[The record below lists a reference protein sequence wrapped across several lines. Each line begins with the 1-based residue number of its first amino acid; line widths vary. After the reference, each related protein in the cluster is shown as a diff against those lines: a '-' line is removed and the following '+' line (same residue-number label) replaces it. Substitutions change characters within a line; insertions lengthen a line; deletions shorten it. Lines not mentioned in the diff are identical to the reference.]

1 MCLVYGIEI
10 PSSDWEKTP
19 PSIKELVEKMGQR
32 IKKSEQELADKESK
46 NQELLEKINRTS
58 KNSSS
63 PPSSDPLNSEKLLS
77 KKKSDKKRGGQ
88 PGHKGHSRHLY
99 EVSECDSVLEH
110 QPEKCKCCGEKLVG
124 VDSNP
129 VRHQVV
135 EIPPINPII
144 IEHRLHQLEC
154 QHCGT
159 LTRASLPADVPIRG
173 YGVRVVALV
182 AVLSGL
188 YRHSTRMV
196 QSAMQDIFGVTM
208 CLGTVNKLRLEA
220 SDAIAESVLEAKTY
234 VQNSAV
240 VGADETSFSQGNVDG
255 CNDKNRKAWL
265 WVAVTTPHASSR
277 QSRPTQWLP
286 LVTFFQVTL
295 SRCTDTAKNL
305 LGENFGGILNSD
317 RYASYNWVDLEQRQ
331 LCWAHL
337 KREFIKISE
346 RAGVS
351 QDIENALV
359 EQQEKLFE
367 LWHRVRDGTLSRCE
381 FQLLVPQIRNSI
393 KSKLQEA
400 ANYEIAAQEKTP
412 LAKTV
417 RTCRQLLKVEQA
429 LWLFVEVEDVEPTNN
444 AAERAIRPAVIWRRT
459 SFGSQTKA
467 GSNFVA
473 RMLTV
478 VTTLK
483 SQRRNV
489 LEFMTQAVSSKR
501 HNQPTPSLL
510 PQIPVDRTCC
520 QKS

>member
-1 MCLVYGIEI
+1 MNENCPPYGIEI
-10 PSSDWEKTP
+10 PDSDWEKTP
-19 PSIKELVEKMGQR
+19 ASVKQLVEKMEQY
-32 IKKSEQELADKESK
+32 IKKSDKRFADLEAKY
-46 NQELLEKINRTS
+46 QELLEKINRTS

-63 PPSSDPLNSEKLLS
+63 PPSGDPLNIEKQ
-77 KKKSDKKRGGQ
+77 KQKTGSDKKRGGQ

-99 EVSECDSVLEH
+99 ELSECDSIVEH
-110 QPEKCKCCGEKLVG
+110 QPETCKCCGEKLVG

-129 VRHQVV
+129 IRHQVV

-144 IEHRLHQLEC
+144 VEHRLHQLEC

-159 LTRASLPADVPIRG
+159 LTRATLPADVPIRG

-196 QSAMQDIFGVTM
+196 QSAMQDIFGVRM

-220 SDAIAESVLEAKTY
+220 SDAIAEAVSEAKIY

-255 CNDKNRKAWL
+255 CNHKNKKAWL
-265 WVAVTTPHASSR
+265 WVAVT
-277 QSRPTQWLP
+277 P

-317 RYASYNWVDLEQRQ
+317 RYASYNWVGLEQRQ

-346 RAGVS
+346 RPGIS
-351 QDIENALV
+351 QEIGNALV
-359 EQQEKLFE
+359 RQQEKLFE

-381 FQLLVPQIRNSI
+381 FQLLVPEIRNLI
-393 KSKLQEA
+393 KSNLQQA
-400 ANYEIAAQEKTP
+400 ADYEIGAQEKTP

-417 RTCRQLLKVEQA
+417 RTCRQILKVEPA
-429 LWLFVEVEDVEPTNN
+429 LWLFVEVEGVEPTNN

-459 SFGSQTKA
+459 SFGSQTEA

-489 LEFMTQAVSSKR
+489 LGFMTQAVSAQR
-501 HNQPTPSLL
+501 LGQPSPSLL
-510 PQIPVDRTCC
+510 PQNPVNVIPVKNTA
-520 QKS
+520 